1 MDSLY
6 KRVREIGNSVHTMTS
21 SAKLRYS
28 EGVIIRK
35 LEEVRR
41 TPIHSEAL
49 ATRIAGLERVAHAN
63 MVRLQNIPADVQPK
77 EHKLNTMSWFVLL
90 MICYKMM
97 L

>member
-1 MDSLY
+1 MVY
-6 KRVREIGNSVHTMTS
+6 KRVGEIGNSVHTMAS
-21 SAKLRYS
+21 SAKLTYG

-41 TPIHSEAL
+41 TVSHSEAL

-63 MVRLQNIPADVQPK
+63 MVRLQNIQMQQKD
-77 EHKLNTMSWFVLL
+77 HKLNTMLWVVMLIGLL
-90 MICYKMM
+90 CYKAM